1 MKHCPCAA
9 PAPSSCLGG
18 CRGGGVKAGTVFWL
32 EMGLMLCFGHCAID
46 CTATRA
52 GTCVPIHQPIG
63 CITMSNKTINNL
75 VTRIADADKAAEDRV
90 ELIKALAREGKWVDR
105 ETAKAV
111 LMPLYAKARNVTLT
125 VAATG
130 GDAGKPAWPADAGT
144 IKKAF
149 NRLLGDLFAASTAK
163 DEYEIPADVA
173 KAAATLA
180 RLAAQYQ
187 DENGKP
193 LTRRLATAA
202 LAAALA
208 A

>member
-52 GTCVPIHQPIG
+52 GTCVPLHQPIG
-63 CITMSNKTINNL
+63 GIAMTTKTIRDL
-75 VTRIADADKAAEDRV
+75 VTKIADADKAAEDRLD
-90 ELIKALAREGKWVDR
+90 LIKNLAKAGKWADR
-105 ETAKAV
+105 ETARDA
-111 LMPLYAKARNVTLT
+111 LLPIYAAARGVTLT
-125 VAATG
+125 VSTTG
-130 GDAGKPAWPADAGT
+130 PSAGLPAWPTDAAAA
-144 IKKAF
+144 KQAF
-149 NRLLGDLFAASTAK
+149 NRLLRELFAASTAK

-187 DENGKP
+187 DENGKS
-193 LTRRLATAA
+193 LARKLATAA